1 MKTALPLVFA
11 AAAVLAAPAAAQ
23 ELTEEQQ
30 LIATEFALNNSQ
42 FVMQHEI
49 GHLFVAEF
57 GLPVLGKEEDAADSL
72 AALFLLNQQSEEAN
86 QALIDSADGWYLAEF
101 DNPSEE
107 YEAAD
112 FYDEHS
118 LSIQRAYQVV
128 CFMVGAD
135 PETFAEVA
143 EEYEIDPERQE
154 SCAFDYE
161 QASNSWAGLLE
172 PNEGGG
178 GGRIEV
184 VYEPAGDDY
193 ADIEQLLKDVEF
205 LETAAGDL
213 EQTYALPRDLTFRA
227 ALCEEE
233 NAYYSYEDAEITFCY
248 EMVAFF
254 FRIIEDEMLANPDA

>member
-1 MKTALPLVFA
+1 MKYLFPLAALALLA
-11 AAAVLAAPAAAQ
+11 AAPVHAQ

-30 LIATEFALNNSQ
+30 LTATEFAINNSI
-42 FVMQHEI
+42 FVLQHEI

-57 GLPVLGKEEDAADSL
+57 ELPVLGKEEDAADSL
-72 AALFLLNQQSEEAN
+72 ATLFLLNQQTEESN
-86 QALIDSADGWYLAEF
+86 QALIDAADGWYLAEY
-101 DNPSEE
+101 DNTAEE

-143 EEYEIDPERQE
+143 AEYEIDEERQE
-154 SCAFDYE
+154 SCGFDYE
-161 QASNSWAGLLE
+161 SAANSWAGLLE

-184 VYEPAGDDY
+184 IYEPADEDY
-193 ADIEQLLKDVEF
+193 ADIEQLLRDVNF
-205 LETAAGDL
+205 LETAAASVEEGY
-213 EQTYALPRDLTFRA
+213 TLPRDLTFKA
-227 ALCEEE
+227 AMCGEE
-233 NAYYSYEDAEITFCY
+233 NAYYSYDEGGITFCY

-254 FRIIEDEMLANPDA
+254 FRIIEDDMLANPA